1 MCLSVGKLN
10 GNKRLYIFSDHCD
23 IRKPYLNKL
32 ENIGKVRDLNGNI
45 INGFIALGSIIL
57 DENKIK
63 DETRVQEIA
72 QMIEIKDE
80 SYQNINTVLYKHLEK
95 QSKTLKKV
103 NPELSICH
111 VHDRRCDSV
120 EYLEFIKETL
130 RCFRMGRISS

>member
-1 MCLSVGKLN
+1 M
-10 GNKRLYIFSDHCD
+10 YIFSDHCD
-23 IRKPYLNKL
+23 IRKPYSNKP

-120 EYLEFIKETL
+120 ENI
-130 RCFRMGRISS
+130 